1 MAHLCSNHVGILGC
15 EVWRPLTHALQ
26 RCLPRSV
33 VPMRLLLAFPSHL
46 GTYARHSQNYSLVS
60 RFKGVPTRSGLKH
73 CSGLGT
79 DKLWRAG
86 VLGAGHSC
94 CNRSNLRVVAN
105 GQVNDSVLAGTRM
118 GPVCWSA

>member
-1 MAHLCSNHVGILGC
+1 MEASNPCAAALPASFGRSHAVAPGIPKPPGNICS
-15 EVWRPLTHALQ
+15 
-26 RCLPRSV
+26 
-33 VPMRLLLAFPSHL
+33 
-46 GTYARHSQNYSLVS
+46 SQSKLSLVS

-94 CNRSNLRVVAN
+94 CSRSNLRVVAN